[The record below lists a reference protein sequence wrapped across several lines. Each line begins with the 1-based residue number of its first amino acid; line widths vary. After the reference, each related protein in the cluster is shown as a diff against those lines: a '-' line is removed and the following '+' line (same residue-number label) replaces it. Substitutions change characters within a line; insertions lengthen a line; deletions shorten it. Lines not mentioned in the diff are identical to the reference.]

1 MNKRAIKKFI
11 KTIDSSIKVKFQ
23 KGRMEC
29 DPEREIVY
37 IGKTRNEAEDKMFA
51 DFLKEIAPDCP
62 YNSFI
67 MGILHEIGHIM
78 TYTDELDEDR
88 EEQYAL
94 LQTAH
99 HFGLYDTAELNREYF
114 KIPMELEATQWG
126 IDFAMAYPE
135 FMKQYVDVI
144 K

>member
-11 KTIDSSIKVKFQ
+11 KTIDGSIKVKFQ

-29 DPEREIVY
+29 DPVREIIY
-37 IGKTRNEAEDKMFA
+37 IGTTKIKEEDEF
-51 DFLKEIAPDCP
+51 FGNFVKEIAPDCP
-62 YNSFI
+62 YNSLI

-88 EEQYAL
+88 DKQYAL

-99 HFGLYDTAELNREYF
+99 HFGVIDSQELNKEYF

-126 IDFAMAYPE
+126 IDFAMGYPE
-135 FMKQYVDVI
+135 FMNKYALLI